1 MYHFQNLPDFNH
13 HQSRNIG
20 QDRPMASV
28 SIVTI
33 VKNNADGLART
44 LNSAI
49 AQDFSDWELII
60 VYGQSEDSTYEVAS
74 QFCNLDSRIS
84 LYEQSD
90 HGIYEAMNLGIMKS
104 NADFLWFMNSGDQ
117 FYSTK
122 ALRSGFDAIVD
133 SNYGFVVGGYKIEN
147 DERVFQQSSG
157 EISQIKFALSRR
169 GACHQAM
176 VFRKNSVLK
185 AGSFDISFRLAA
197 DHKLC
202 LEVVKDRGA
211 LKISEILAMMEPD
224 GLSDKNLIGMHQEKA
239 LIRSEIFANNPVA
252 KALGWCWMKSARLKS
267 NLRLIG
273 NGKKHPFG

>member
-1 MYHFQNLPDFNH
+1 
-13 HQSRNIG
+13 
-20 QDRPMASV
+20 MASV

-44 LNSAI
+44 LKSAI
-49 AQDFSDWELII
+49 AQDFSEWELII

-74 QFCNLDSRIS
+74 KFCNLDSRIS
-84 LYEQSD
+84 LYEQPD

-104 NADFLWFMNSGDQ
+104 NTEFLWFMNSGDQ

-122 ALRSGFDAIVD
+122 SLGSGFDAIVNND
-133 SNYGFVVGGYKIEN
+133 CGFVVGGYKIEN

-176 VFRKNSVLK
+176 IFRKNTVLE
-185 AGSFDISFRLAA
+185 AGSFDIKFRLAA

-202 LEVVKDRGA
+202 LKVIKNSGA
-211 LKISEILAMMEPD
+211 LKISEILAVMEPD
-224 GLSDKNLIGMHQEKA
+224 GFSDNNLNIMHQEKA
-239 LIRSEIFANNPVA
+239 VIRSEIFAKNPIA
-252 KALGWCWMKSARLKS
+252 KALGWGWMYLARLKTG
-267 NLRLIG
+267 LRLVGIG
-273 NGKKHPFG
+273 KEHPTR